1 MKITTLTKDRYK
13 EIADYAELAWASY
26 GVGFNRGMFGETIDC
41 RGDTS
46 LMTTEDINKLPTY
59 FQVLTQDTSSSF
71 FTQSP
76 LVGFTPNQ
84 AKRFVSRY
92 KVEDAFYDEDSKMR
106 AVLFLDIQ
114 KDRLFLG
121 FRGLD
126 LKANL
131 IETLIQ
137 APNLEKILKA
147 QLSIQLFR
155 ALFDL
160 SNHLSEKYKN
170 KKISLVGHSFGGYLA
185 QVFCLFQ
192 PSLIEELYTFD
203 AIGIAPNSRT
213 TKIFLFF
220 SSDIFSSSIS
230 SYVAHKIEQEDMG
243 SIVIENGLIAFREK
257 NSKLEN
263 FIPYYLKK
271 DGIDQYGMG
280 AKFNKYSMRTFAQK
294 IVSYFHSPV
303 LIGKIIAIDFSITS
317 TGTQDVIRNQ
327 DILILENEIE
337 EQKLKSLT
345 RQMREASHT
354 LPHPLHQSQIHCFYS
369 STIRFFSIDTQ
380 EELAKFG
387 DHMLAMQYEPIP
399 IKKPFS
405 KEIDYSDI
413 KQILEGDEIK
423 KSLRNIGF
431 SSLVSYCF
439 TLTDI
444 QEIYTSLLILA
455 KCEENTPIT
464 TLSKLQES
472 SIFLSRRA

>member
-1 MKITTLTKDRYK
+1 
-13 EIADYAELAWASY
+13 
-26 GVGFNRGMFGETIDC
+26 
-41 RGDTS
+41 
-46 LMTTEDINKLPTY
+46 
-59 FQVLTQDTSSSF
+59 
-71 FTQSP
+71 
-76 LVGFTPNQ
+76 
-84 AKRFVSRY
+84 
-92 KVEDAFYDEDSKMR
+92 
-106 AVLFLDIQ
+106 
-114 KDRLFLG
+114 
-121 FRGLD
+121 
-126 LKANL
+126 
-131 IETLIQ
+131 
-137 APNLEKILKA
+137 
-147 QLSIQLFR
+147 
-155 ALFDL
+155 
-160 SNHLSEKYKN
+160 
-170 KKISLVGHSFGGYLA
+170 
-185 QVFCLFQ
+185 
-192 PSLIEELYTFD
+192 
-203 AIGIAPNSRT
+203 
-213 TKIFLFF
+213 
-220 SSDIFSSSIS
+220 
-230 SYVAHKIEQEDMG
+230 MG
-243 SIVIENGLIAFREK
+243 NIVIENGLIAFREK

-280 AKFNKYSMRTFAQK
+280 AKFNKDSMRTFAQK
-294 IVSYFHSPV
+294 IVSYFHNPV

-369 STIRFFSIDTQ
+369 STTRFFSIDTQ

-399 IKKPFS
+399 INKLFS

-431 SSLVSYCF
+431 SSLIAYCLTF
-439 TLTDI
+439 TDI

-455 KCEENTPIT
+455 KCEKNTPIA